1 VAAAGQWPAPS
12 QFAAAV
18 ALLLAQLARRHP
30 VEFDHCRHAPAP
42 LHVPSFEQSPAPTL
56 LAVQRCLGSAPPL
69 ATAEQVPTLPETLQ
83 LMHKL
88 PVVASLHAV
97 LQQIPSVQKPLKHCA
112 LFAQVA
118 PMDFLPHELFTQV
131 LGETQSLSTLQVV
144 KQAPLA
150 QVKGEHGLSGGVTH
164 LPLPS
169 HLDAGVSED
178 VVEQLDGLHTYK
190 VS

>member
-1 VAAAGQWPAPS
+1 V
-12 QFAAAV
+12 
-18 ALLLAQLARRHP
+18 LLEQLAWRHP
-30 VEFDHCRHAPAP
+30 VELDHGRQAPAP
-42 LHVPSFEQSPAPTL
+42 LHVPSFEQSPPPAL
-56 LAVQRCLGSAPPL
+56 LAVQRCFRSAPPL
-69 ATAEQVPTLPETLQ
+69 ATVEQVPTLPDTLQ

-88 PVVASLHAV
+88 PVVASLQAV
-97 LQQIPSVQKPLKHCA
+97 LQQTPSVQKPLKHCA

-118 PMDFLPHELFTQV
+118 PLDFLPHELFTQV

-150 QVKGEHGLSGGVTH
+150 QVKGAHALSGGVTH

-169 HLDAGVSED
+169 HLAAGVSED
-178 VVEQLDGLHTYK
+178 VVEQLEALHTYE